1 MFVFFV
7 VFIDDE
13 SGYDYRNGLINRIR
27 NLFERALNYNDND
40 SDHHNHNGSIDWIL
54 GRSLAH
60 CPIIWRLFIR
70 FEVSRILIFLH
81 IYNFFLI

>member
-1 MFVFFV
+1 MNFFSN
-7 VFIDDE
+7 FLIQLDE

-27 NLFERALNYNDND
+27 NLFERALNYNNNDND
-40 SDHHNHNGSIDWIL
+40 GSGDHHHHGSIDWLL

-70 FEVSRILIFLH
+70 FEVRDLFI
-81 IYNFFLI
+81 FFL